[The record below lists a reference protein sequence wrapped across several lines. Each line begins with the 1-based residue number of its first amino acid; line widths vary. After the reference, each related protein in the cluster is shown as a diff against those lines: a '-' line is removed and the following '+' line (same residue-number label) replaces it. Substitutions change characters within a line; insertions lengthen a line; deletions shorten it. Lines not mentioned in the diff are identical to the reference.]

1 VGSERKLEYT
11 VIGDPVNLAARLQEL
26 TPELGVS
33 ILMSAETARRAAS
46 VARLRSLGEIEIR
59 GRAERVEVF
68 SVEAK
73 LQAEPAPMAASPAT
87 SPARSGG

>member
-1 VGSERKLEYT
+1 
-11 VIGDPVNLAARLQEL
+11 VNLAARLQEL

-46 VARLRSLGEIEIR
+46 VARLRSLGEIEVR

-68 SVEAK
+68 SVEAT
-73 LQAEPAPMAASPAT
+73 LQAEPASIAASPAT
-87 SPARSGG
+87 SPAGSGG